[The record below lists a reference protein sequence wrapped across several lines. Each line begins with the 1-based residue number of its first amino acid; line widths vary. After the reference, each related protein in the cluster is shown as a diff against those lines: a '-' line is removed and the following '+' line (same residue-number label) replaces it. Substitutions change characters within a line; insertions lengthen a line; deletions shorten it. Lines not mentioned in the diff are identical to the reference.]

1 QEYDDKYSSGLFKN
15 ENAMIFDGL
24 ENDEL
29 ANSPTLGWFLQQKVP
44 GLTVVT
50 TDDKREIYK
59 WRQGSGSFVSTA
71 GTPSSNPNARP
82 DACT

>member
-1 QEYDDKYSSGLFKN
+1 EESGLLPNVTVYTKAKTKVQEYDDKYSSGLFKN

-50 TDDKREIYK
+50 TDDNREIY
-59 WRQGSGSFVSTA
+59 
-71 GTPSSNPNARP
+71 
-82 DACT
+82 